1 MVSIYEIQK
10 EMEKYLAWDFEENQE
25 EAIKKFE
32 ELEVK
37 FEEKLENIA
46 KYITNLNAEA
56 ESLKPEIERLVEKQQ
71 SYKKKAE
78 NLKKFVDIILFNKY
92 EYEIR
97 NWVIKKIPAWNFD
110 YAYRKSEAVIITD
123 EEAIS
128 KDYKKIVETTKIDKT
143 AIKKAIKEW
152 KDVDGAEIKNNFNLN
167 IK

>member
-1 MVSIYEIQK
+1 
-10 EMEKYLAWDFEENQE
+10 
-25 EAIKKFE
+25 
-32 ELEVK
+32 LEVK

-97 NWVIKKIPAWNFD
+97 N
-110 YAYRKSEAVIITD
+110 
-123 EEAIS
+123 
-128 KDYKKIVETTKIDKT
+128 
-143 AIKKAIKEW
+143 
-152 KDVDGAEIKNNFNLN
+152 
-167 IK
+167 